1 MSNRLRQRH
10 NTANELQIEQSMEQV
25 IEDALATSPSAEDL
39 AQVPCTCK
47 SRIRTILK
55 KLTLLL
61 LKKVLG

>member
-1 MSNRLRQRH
+1 
-10 NTANELQIEQSMEQV
+10 MEQV
-25 IEDALATSPSAEDL
+25 IEEAIATSPSAEDL
-39 AQVPCTCK
+39 AQVPKTCK